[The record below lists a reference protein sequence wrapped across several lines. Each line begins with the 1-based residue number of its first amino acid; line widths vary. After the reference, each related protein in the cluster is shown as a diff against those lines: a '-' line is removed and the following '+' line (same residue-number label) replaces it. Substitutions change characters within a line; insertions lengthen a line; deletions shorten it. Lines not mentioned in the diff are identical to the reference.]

1 MQSDCRLHSSSLPDQ
16 RAPNIKVSKRPLD
29 SIVTN
34 EGPSKRSCVAVS
46 SSNRPS
52 ESRVYPA
59 VESFVQRLANDSICR
74 TQIDKPSSS
83 DELISILGEEFDN
96 VATILESY
104 LSCPDDHRQIRSKFR
119 YTACYPST
127 FVHILL
133 LPLLPDLT
141 HEHFDP
147 SLTNDTYSAFCW
159 FVQHAVRPSNFESTD
174 HSSPS
179 PTTELHPAYPRL
191 QQDLANLGKE
201 KKQHQGLATGFV
213 NSKVLKNLHIH
224 RLKSTNPPNHTQE
237 SLGKK
242 VVLDCPDFDKFP
254 ETKYYHVDS
263 KRCHIV
269 GPSEDDLSPQTHLLV
284 MHDIAPP
291 DTKIRELWFE
301 NGKNGKDFA
310 GEEWFAGVALYNWSH
325 EDKRL
330 SHWLKCSA
338 ERVKRNV
345 DARKNIRRSDQRQGE
360 GKSVGVLYRADQRG
374 NVDLYSNF
382 QSSIQEE
389 QKYLLKHDAD
399 SIVDCLMQVNSP
411 PFSR

>member
-1 MQSDCRLHSSSLPDQ
+1 MCLFKELLARSVLLVGEKLSLIQLESSSLPSMQSDRRLRSSSVPDQ
-16 RAPNIKVSKRPLD
+16 RVPNIKLSERPLD

-83 DELISILGEEFDN
+83 DELISILGEEFDK

-104 LSCPDDHRQIRSKFR
+104 LSRPDDHRQIRSKFR

-133 LPLLPDLT
+133 LSLLPGLT

-147 SLTNDTYSAFCW
+147 SLTNDTYSAFCY
-159 FVQHAVRPSNFESTD
+159 FVQHAVQPSISESTY

-191 QQDLANLGKE
+191 QQDLADIRKA
-201 KKQHQGLATGFV
+201 KKQHQSVATGFV
-213 NSKVLKNLHIH
+213 NSKVLNNLHIH
-224 RLKSTNPPNHTQE
+224 RLKSTNLPSHTQE

-254 ETKYYHVDS
+254 ETKYIIMS
-263 KRCHIV
+263 I
-269 GPSEDDLSPQTHLLV
+269 
-284 MHDIAPP
+284 
-291 DTKIRELWFE
+291 
-301 NGKNGKDFA
+301 
-310 GEEWFAGVALYNWSH
+310 
-325 EDKRL
+325 
-330 SHWLKCSA
+330 
-338 ERVKRNV
+338 RNV
-345 DARKNIRRSDQRQGE
+345 AISLVLRRMICLHKHICWSCMTSLLPTQGLE
-360 GKSVGVLYRADQRG
+360 NCGLKTGKMERIFQEKSGLQELHSTIGLMKTSVSAIG
-374 NVDLYSNF
+374 
-382 QSSIQEE
+382 
-389 QKYLLKHDAD
+389 
-399 SIVDCLMQVNSP
+399 
-411 PFSR
+411 